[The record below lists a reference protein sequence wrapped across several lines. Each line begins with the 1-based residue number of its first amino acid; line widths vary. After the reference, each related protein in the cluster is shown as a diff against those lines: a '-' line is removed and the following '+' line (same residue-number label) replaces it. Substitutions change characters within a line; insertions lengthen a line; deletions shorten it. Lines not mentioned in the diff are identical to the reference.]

1 MHHYSS
7 YRKGRKMKDPR
18 DIILR
23 PVISEKSYTLLDHNK
38 YTFEVHTKAKKTEIR
53 QAIEEIF
60 GVKVTAVNTIR
71 IPPKPKRQGL
81 SKGHTPA
88 RKKAVVTLA
97 EGDTI
102 EFFEGP
108 LRSNR

>member
-1 MHHYSS
+1 
-7 YRKGRKMKDPR
+7 MKDPH
-18 DIILR
+18 DIIIR
-23 PVISEKSYTLLDHNK
+23 PVISEKSYSLIDHNK
-38 YTFEVHTKAKKTEIR
+38 YTFIVDPRACKTEIR
-53 QAIEEIF
+53 QAVEEVF
-60 GVKVTAVNTIR
+60 NVRVLAVNTIKV
-71 IPPKPKRQGL
+71 PPKPKRQGL
-81 SKGHTPA
+81 SKGHTPT